1 MNDHLPR
8 HHSRAYLFAAGC
20 TATIVLLAACGQTRY
35 VVVQS
40 PVAAAPGAAPT
51 VPVTV
56 ASVTTIPSTSTP
68 TAATDDVYS
77 TEPDVSIS
85 DNVVTTAPTTPPAV
99 AGPASADD
107 ATAIQTAVEG
117 ALGLDL
123 RSFDERSSF
132 LTGADD
138 LGPTYVAV
146 TEVLEGISGSLRFG
160 EITTEGD
167 TALAIVDVIVNGAD
181 FAAGL
186 PVELLRVDGEWKVTR
201 SGACTVLTLA
211 SPCPDL

>member
-56 ASVTTIPSTSTP
+56 ASVTTIPSTSTS
-68 TAATDDVYS
+68 TTATDDVDS

-107 ATAIQTAVEG
+107 ATAIQKAVEG

-146 TEVLEGISGSLRFG
+146 TEVLKGISGSLRFG
-160 EITTEGD
+160 EITTDGD
-167 TALAIVDVIVNGAD
+167 MALAIVDVIVNGAD